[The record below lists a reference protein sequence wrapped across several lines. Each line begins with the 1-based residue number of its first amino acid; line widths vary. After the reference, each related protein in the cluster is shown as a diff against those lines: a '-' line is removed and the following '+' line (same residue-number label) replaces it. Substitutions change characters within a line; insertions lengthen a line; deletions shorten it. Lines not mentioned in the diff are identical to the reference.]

1 MVVILCGKSGSGKDA
16 ICKKLIESGY
26 SPIISTTS
34 RPKRDGEVDGVDYNF
49 VDKDTFIQFIE
60 HDFLIE
66 YRSYNTLVDNIP
78 DTWYYGILKQEFDL
92 SKKDYVV
99 ILDIDGTR
107 EFKDYI
113 ERTNGSDYCKV
124 FYIFASDDVRK
135 LRAMNRGSFN
145 ETEWNRRLE
154 ADLVDFAVDRVD
166 SVDATI
172 INNNGLLSDS
182 VAAIKELVTQSSID
196 KAIKAVNK
204 GEQLIG
210 GYFHG
215 IEEEY

>member
-1 MVVILCGKSGSGKDA
+1 MFVILCGKSGSGKDA
-16 ICKKLIESGY
+16 ICKKLIEDGY
-26 SPIISTTS
+26 TPIISTTS
-34 RPKRDGEVDGVDYNF
+34 RPIRDGEVDGVDYNF
-49 VDKDTFIQFIE
+49 VDKDTFLQFIE

-66 YRSYNTLVDNIP
+66 YRSYNTLVDNVP
-78 DTWYYGILKQEFDL
+78 DTWYYGILKQEFDQL
-92 SKKDYVV
+92 GKNYVV

-113 ERTNGSDYCKV
+113 ERTKGPDFCKV

-135 LRAMNRGSFN
+135 LRAVNRGSFN

-154 ADLVDFAVDRVD
+154 ADLVDFSVDKVD
-166 SVDATI
+166 SVDAVV
-172 INNNGLLSDS
+172 INNNGLLSDT
-182 VAAIKELVTQSSID
+182 VAVIKELATQASIERGL
-196 KAIKAVNK
+196 KAVNR